1 MQRPAQALCARTLAA
16 GLDQPGPGLLPPSLQ
31 ARSRVQLCKVELGLT
46 DDAQRRLP
54 CVKSIALTAVTPTS
68 SRMAASKTKTIK
80 EVLLVLPKQVQV
92 CRQSFNSVTHQWLAM
107 ALPLGELPNQDT
119 KLTQISCTSC
129 TGTASMC
136 SLALFMFQLRVWLGL
151 TEPD

>member
-1 MQRPAQALCARTLAA
+1 MQRPEQALCARTLDAC
-16 GLDQPGPGLLPPSLQ
+16 LDQPGPGLLPPSLQ

-68 SRMAASKTKTIK
+68 SKMAASKTKTIK

-92 CRQSFNSVTHQWLAM
+92 CRQSFNSFTYQWLVI
-107 ALPLGELPNQDT
+107 ALPLREVT
-119 KLTQISCTSC
+119 KPGDELTQISCTYC
-129 TGTASMC
+129 TGTGSIG
-136 SLALFMFQLRVWLGL
+136 SLVPFSSPAFDCG
-151 TEPD
+151 